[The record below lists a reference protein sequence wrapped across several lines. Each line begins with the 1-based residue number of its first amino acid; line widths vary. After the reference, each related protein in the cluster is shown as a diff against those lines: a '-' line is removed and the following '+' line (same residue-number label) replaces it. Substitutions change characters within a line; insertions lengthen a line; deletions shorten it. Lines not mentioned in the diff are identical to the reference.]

1 MNMLGFENEY
11 LVDVLKDL
19 NVCIVDVVLGG
30 GVLVDFFLSIGE
42 SVKDWMVLDFIEQFI
57 CF

>member
-42 SVKDWMVLDFIEQFI
+42 SVKDWMVLDFIE
-57 CF
+57 